1 MHPIAPVVPSHKP
14 APPPRAARRCHM
26 HAAHHLVYKCIPRIL
41 VCMCLIFLALAL
53 QPEVICKELQ
63 PQPLP
68 KKKTRCAKKQTNAR
82 PRPQTHVWGLAYVR
96 LPLSAPEPFNLPV
109 AILRRS
115 LSAWRALGR
124 GAAESIAL
132 TITTFPP
139 HGSLSVVDLRLSGHI
154 IVVKMPVVDPHKARV
169 SFPLQRLRKKHD
181 MGGGYVCA
189 WNLKKESHI
198 RLMVCGV
205 EPYMKKILMLDY

>member
-1 MHPIAPVVPSHKP
+1 
-14 APPPRAARRCHM
+14 
-26 HAAHHLVYKCIPRIL
+26 
-41 VCMCLIFLALAL
+41 MCLILHALAP
-53 QPEVICKELQ
+53 QPEVN
-63 PQPLP
+63 P
-68 KKKTRCAKKQTNAR
+68 KKTWCAKKQTKKKPNAR
-82 PRPQTHVWGLAYVR
+82 PRVQTHVWGLAYVC

-169 SFPLQRLRKKHD
+169 SFPLQRLREKHD
-181 MGGGYVCA
+181 MGWGGGGVCVRMEF
-189 WNLKKESHI
+189 KKKSYKAD
-198 RLMVCGV
+198 GV
-205 EPYMKKILMLDY
+205 WSRTIYEKKQNKY

>member
-1 MHPIAPVVPSHKP
+1 M
-14 APPPRAARRCHM
+14 
-26 HAAHHLVYKCIPRIL
+26 
-41 VCMCLIFLALAL
+41 LALAL
-53 QPEVICKELQ
+53 QSEVICKELQ
-63 PQPLP
+63 HLNHYQQKIMVR
-68 KKKTRCAKKQTNAR
+68 KKKNAR
-82 PRPQTHVWGLAYVR
+82 PRPQTHGWGLAYVC

-154 IVVKMPVVDPHKARV
+154 IVVKMPVVDPHKAQV
-169 SFPLQRLRKKHD
+169 SLPLQRLREKHD
-181 MGGGYVCA
+181 MGGGYACA
-189 WNLKKESHI
+189 WNLKRKSYKAD
-198 RLMVCGV
+198 GV
-205 EPYMKKILMLDY
+205 

>member
-1 MHPIAPVVPSHKP
+1 M
-14 APPPRAARRCHM
+14 
-26 HAAHHLVYKCIPRIL
+26 YKCIPRIL
-41 VCMCLIFLALAL
+41 ICMCLILLALAL
-53 QPEVICKELQ
+53 QSEVICRELQ
-63 PQPLP
+63 HHHLNHNQ
-68 KKKTRCAKKQTNAR
+68 KKHGTQKNKQTNAR
-82 PRPQTHVWGLAYVR
+82 PRPQTHVWGLAYVC

-169 SFPLQRLRKKHD
+169 SFPLQRLREKHD
-181 MGGGYVCA
+181 MGGGYACTC
-189 WNLKKESHI
+189 NKKNNHI
-198 RLMVCGV
+198 WLMVCGV
-205 EPYMKKILMLDY
+205 EP